1 MDGTIVDSTAIVE
14 RAWGWWAQ
22 RHEIALHH
30 VLHFSHGRPTAA
42 TMQHFL
48 PGIDHS
54 AELDEMKAW
63 EEEAREGIVAV
74 PGAIDAVREASKGP
88 WAVVTSA
95 PRRLAEIR
103 IAVTGFPRPKI
114 LVAVEDIERGKP
126 DPEGFLK
133 AANELGIPPAEC
145 LVFED
150 TGPGVEAGVRAGMQV
165 VGLLTTVPR
174 EQLSTRLVIRDFRD
188 VAISWRLGGFDVS
201 IVSA

>member
-1 MDGTIVDSTAIVE
+1 MDSTAIVE

-22 RHEIALHH
+22 RHGIPLVD
-30 VLHFSHGRPTAA
+30 VLKFSHGRPTAA

-48 PGIDHS
+48 PDIDHS

-74 PGAIDAVREASKGP
+74 PGAINAVREASKGP

-103 IAVTGFPRPKI
+103 IAVAGFPRPKI

-133 AANELGIPPAEC
+133 AANELGVAPADC

-150 TGPGVEAGVRAGMQV
+150 TGPGVEAGLHAGMQV
-165 VGLLTTVPR
+165 VGVLTTVLR
-174 EQLSTRLVIRDFRD
+174 EQLSTNLVIRDFRD

-201 IVSA
+201 TVSA

>member
-14 RAWGWWAQ
+14 RAWGWWAN
-22 RHEIALHH
+22 RHGIPLVD
-30 VLHFSHGRPTAA
+30 VLKFSHGRPTED
-42 TMQHFL
+42 TMKHFL
-48 PGIDHS
+48 PGVDHS
-54 AELDEMKAW
+54 VELDEMKAW
-63 EEEAREGIVAV
+63 EEEVREGIVAV
-74 PGAIDAVREASKGP
+74 PGAIDAVHEASKGP

-103 IAVTGFPRPKI
+103 LAVAGFPRPKI

-133 AANELGIPPAEC
+133 AANELGVPPADC

-150 TGPGVEAGVRAGMQV
+150 TGPGVEAGLRGCMQV

-174 EQLSTRLVIRDFRD
+174 EQLSTRLVIRNFRD
-188 VAISWRLGGFDVS
+188 VAVTWRAGRFEVAIL
-201 IVSA
+201 SA

>member
-14 RAWGWWAQ
+14 RAWDGWAK
-22 RHEIALHH
+22 RHGIPLSD
-30 VLHFSHGRPTAA
+30 VLTFSHGRPTAA
-42 TMQHFL
+42 TMEHFL

-54 AELDEMKAW
+54 AELEEMKAW

-74 PGAIDAVREASKGP
+74 PGAIDAVREASKGR

-103 IAVTGFPRPKI
+103 IALAGLPIPKI

-126 DPEGFLK
+126 DPESFLK
-133 AANELGIPPAEC
+133 AANELGFPPAEC

-150 TGPGVEAGVRAGMQV
+150 TGPGVEAGLRGGMQV

-174 EQLSTRLVIRDFRD
+174 EQLSTRLVVRDFRD
-188 VAISWRLGGFDVS
+188 VRITWQAGVFDVA
-201 IVSA
+201 ILSA

>member
-22 RHEIALHH
+22 RHEIALQD

-48 PGIDHS
+48 PGVDHS
-54 AELDEMKAW
+54 AELEEMKAW

-103 IAVTGFPRPKI
+103 IAVACFPAPKI

-133 AANELGIPPAEC
+133 AANELGIPPADC

-150 TGPGVEAGVRAGMQV
+150 TGPGVEAGLRAGMQV
-165 VGLLTTVPR
+165 AGLLTTVPR
-174 EQLSTRLVIRDFRD
+174 EHLSTNLVIRDFRD
-188 VAISWRLGGFDVS
+188 VAITWRPEGFEVAITS
-201 IVSA
+201 T